1 MAITEIIKTGEI
13 IEQEKAGAMDSEKI
27 QPWADLF
34 DKFTESESVAFYFLL
49 NAFTAKE
56 KKPLFEQGAY
66 DNRLY
71 FIRSGRLEL
80 SYYDNEK
87 NKSIAIAVL
96 EKGDI
101 AGEDTFF
108 SFTNHTTT
116 LIPLEDSDVF
126 FLERNIFEKSL
137 KDNPTIEP
145 KLFDY
150 CKKYL
155 KTCRIDEKN
164 KGQARRI
171 NERHQVSLRGQ
182 AQVVDKDGNRL
193 RDSSSITIVDI
204 SDGGLCYVLRNVR
217 KNGAADL
224 HAGWVN
230 IKASYKTDSATSE
243 LNELAKVVSVR
254 LFPFEECSVHV
265 QFKSPLEKE
274 RLQAIVQGN
283 V

>member
-150 CKKYL
+150 CKRHK
-155 KTCRIDEKN
+155 KTYQIKN
-164 KGQARRI
+164 TESSARRI
-171 NERHQVSLRGQ
+171 HERHPVSIRGQ
-182 AQVVDKDGNRL
+182 AQMVDKDGNRL
-193 RDSSSITIVDI
+193 RDFSSITIVDI
-204 SDGGLCYVLRNVR
+204 LDGGLCYVLRNVR

-254 LFPFEECSVHV
+254 LLPFEECSVHV